1 MPEADKIVPLVA
13 QAGSR
18 GMARG
23 EIGRVIELDREVL
36 DELLAA
42 LVSVGLLTA
51 SVEDGYQVFRA
62 GVGGKVA
69 PEW

>member
-51 SVEDGYQVFRA
+51 SVEDGILVFRS
-62 GVGGKVA
+62 GVDARISDG
-69 PEW
+69 W